1 MLLLINY
8 WANFGVNFHTPFA
21 EVPYITQRTL
31 ITTNTFWRISTFSVL
46 ISQTP
51 QPCTTFDLHIL
62 QYRTKTITTPN
73 NPPHLHHLQNSRL
86 PSSPKRPRPNRA
98 QPPKQTVPT
107 VPTVR
112 PSTFGYTAAT
122 STRRSTEI
130 HAVINKSRMMHRPKS
145 YHENTRKPFF

>member
-51 QPCTTFDLHIL
+51 QPAPLSTYTSFSTEPKPPPPPTTLLTCTTSRTPVSRLAPNVLDPIERNHQNK
-62 QYRTKTITTPN
+62 QYRQYPQYDRALSVTPQRQA
-73 NPPHLHHLQNSRL
+73 HDD
-86 PSSPKRPRPNRA
+86 
-98 QPPKQTVPT
+98 
-107 VPTVR
+107 
-112 PSTFGYTAAT
+112 
-122 STRRSTEI
+122 
-130 HAVINKSRMMHRPKS
+130 RPKF
-145 YHENTRKPFF
+145 TQ